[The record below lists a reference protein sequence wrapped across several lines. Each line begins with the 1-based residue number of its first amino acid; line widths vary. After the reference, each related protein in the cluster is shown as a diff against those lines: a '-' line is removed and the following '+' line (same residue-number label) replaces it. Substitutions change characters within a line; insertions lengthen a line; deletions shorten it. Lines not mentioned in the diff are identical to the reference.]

1 MQNSRMSTGK
11 PAAKARPRQVS
22 VPSSSSSSTS
32 IPIHSRKWIDVEP
45 GEQHAR
51 SYPIA
56 KKMNT
61 LLRHEPIPRD
71 EDGAIEFRRLKL
83 EFKSHFPNSIH
94 WSIRSWKSH
103 LERGG
108 GHKKI
113 FQYCTDST
121 DREILYLRAIQGHSG
136 GNPVDQFLQHS
147 VLNTNDFFE
156 YIYHVTSNLNV
167 REPCGN
173 TSS

>member
-1 MQNSRMSTGK
+1 MSTGK

-71 EDGAIEFRRLKL
+71 EDGAIEFRRL
-83 EFKSHFPNSIH
+83 NSAIRVEIFQTPYIGR
-94 WSIRSWKSH
+94 IRSWKSQ

-113 FQYCTDST
+113 FGYCTDST
-121 DREILYLRAIQGHSG
+121 GTEILYLRAIQGHSG
-136 GNPVDQFLQHS
+136 ENPVDQILQDS
-147 VLNTNDFFE
+147 VLIPNDFFE
-156 YIYHVTSNLNV
+156 YIYHVTNNLNV
-167 REPCGN
+167 YSIIASG
-173 TSS
+173 